1 MSMEPADYQKY
12 LVLFV
17 DDEDKTRKYFKR
29 LFGDTFRIV
38 LAADGVE
45 AMDVLQQ
52 NLDEVGLIVTDQ
64 RMPNETGVAF
74 LEKAVK
80 IKPSL
85 VRILSTA
92 YADIEAAI
100 DSVNKGGV
108 YRYVTKP
115 WDVAD
120 FEVTLRRAMEFCL
133 LQSER
138 DDLLRQ
144 KITGIESLAMGERI
158 LSLSALAAARESGLR
173 YISEGLMALV
183 QLHGICSAC
192 SSQTQIAAHAQ
203 RISWP
208 ELYRRHHA
216 FLGKAIALLPKGL
229 AGAGRLSAGD
239 LVSAATVLQ
248 GAAAGDASFVIE
260 TAGGEGARWP
270 GPQAL
275 ATELASALLAGVK
288 AILAPSEK
296 VHVVA
301 KTSGVE
307 LLLPCESLGKALEPM
322 FGSTDGVPGEAC
334 FALVAAFLRFAHA
347 GGTFEPLPQPGSETV
362 KLRIGFAPSRT
373 GGESGDSIEAVAS
386 DLIGNELFWARNLG

>member
-38 LAADGVE
+38 VAADGVE
-45 AMDVLQQ
+45 AMEVLQQ
-52 NLDEVGLIVTDQ
+52 NLDDVGLIVTDQ

-74 LEKAVK
+74 LEKAVRL
-80 IKPSL
+80 KPSL

-144 KITGIESLAMGERI
+144 KVTGIEALAVGERI

-173 YISEGLMALV
+173 YISEGLTALV
-183 QLHGICSAC
+183 QLHGVCSPRH
-192 SSQTQIAAHAQ
+192 SQAEMSIYAQ
-203 RISWP
+203 QVSWP

-229 AGAGRLSAGD
+229 AASARLGAENT
-239 LVSAATVLQ
+239 VAAAEVLKA
-248 GAAAGDASFVIE
+248 AAAGDASFVLDPVV
-260 TAGGEGARWP
+260 GEGAKWP
-270 GPQAL
+270 GPQEVVTDL
-275 ATELASALLAGVK
+275 AAALLAGIKAVLSSSDQVHMTVK
-288 AILAPSEK
+288 TGS
-296 VHVVA
+296 
-301 KTSGVE
+301 VE
-307 LLLPCESLGKALEPM
+307 LALPCASLGQALDPM
-322 FGSTDGVPGEAC
+322 FGSTDGAPGEAS

-347 GGTFEPLPQPGSETV
+347 GGTFEPLPQPGSQFV
-362 KLRIGFAPSRT
+362 SLRIGFAPSRVSGVT
-373 GGESGDSIEAVAS
+373 GDSLEAVAS
-386 DLIGNELFWARNLG
+386 DLIGNELFWSRNLG

>member
-29 LFGDTFRIV
+29 LFGDTFRII

-52 NLDEVGLIVTDQ
+52 NLDDVGLIVTDQ

-173 YISEGLMALV
+173 YISEGLTTLV
-183 QLHGICSAC
+183 QLHGICSARP
-192 SSQTQIAAHAQ
+192 SETEMVAHAH

-216 FLGKAIALLPKGL
+216 FLGKAIALLPRGL
-229 AGAGRLSAGD
+229 AGAARLSAGD
-239 LVSAATVLQ
+239 LVSAAAVLQ
-248 GAAAGDASFVIE
+248 AAADSSFVIE

-270 GPQAL
+270 GPQGP
-275 ATELASALLAGVK
+275 ATELASALLAGIK
-288 AILAPSEK
+288 AILAPSET
-296 VHVVA
+296 VHVVV
-301 KTSGVE
+301 KNGGVE
-307 LLLPCESLGKALEPM
+307 LLLPCVSLGKALEPL
-322 FGSTDGVPGEAC
+322 FGSTDGVPGEAS

-347 GGTFEPLPQPGSETV
+347 GGTFELLPQPGSETV
-362 KLRIGFAPSRT
+362 TMRIGFAPSRT
-373 GGESGDSIEAVAS
+373 GGEGGDSIEAVAS

>member
-1 MSMEPADYQKY
+1 MSMEPADYQKF
-12 LVLFV
+12 LLLFV

-29 LFGDTFRIV
+29 LFGDTFRII

-45 AMDVLQQ
+45 ALEILRQ
-52 NLDEVGLIVTDQ
+52 NLDEVGLVVTDQ

-74 LEKAVK
+74 LEKAVRL
-80 IKPSL
+80 KPSL

-138 DDLLRQ
+138 DELLHQ
-144 KITGIESLAMGERI
+144 KIAGVESLAMGERI

-173 YISEGLMALV
+173 YISEGLTALV
-183 QLHGICSAC
+183 QLHGICSVQPSPMEMALY
-192 SSQTQIAAHAQ
+192 AQ
-203 RISWP
+203 RVSWP

-216 FLGKAIALLPKGL
+216 FLDKAIALLPHGL
-229 AGAGRLSAGD
+229 ASSSRLVTEDA
-239 LVSAATVLQ
+239 VSSATVLQ
-248 GAAAGDASFVIE
+248 AAAEGDPRFVIE
-260 TAGGEGARWP
+260 TAGGEGAKWP
-270 GPQAL
+270 GPQDQV
-275 ATELASALLAGVK
+275 TNLAGALFKGLK
-288 AILAPSEK
+288 AILGPDDQ
-296 VHVVA
+296 VHVSA

-307 LLLPCESLGKALEPM
+307 LLLPCAELGQVLEPL
-322 FGSTDGVPGEAC
+322 FGTTDGVPGEAC
-334 FALVAAFLRFAHA
+334 FALVAAFLQFAHA
-347 GGTFEPLPQPGSETV
+347 GGTFETLPQPGSKTV

-373 GGESGDSIEAVAS
+373 GGAGGDSIEAVAS
-386 DLIGNELFWARNLG
+386 DLIGNELFWARNLR